1 MNELYFYKEGR
12 DELRPLT
19 KRAFDK
25 YLDSSYCL
33 KLYTSNGEVFATY
46 PGAERSRKLD
56 KQTPHISARRLL
68 VDCYGELFSLEVINN
83 LSVSLTRDN
92 ATIYILI

>member
-1 MNELYFYKEGR
+1 MKELYFYKEGS

-25 YLDSSYCL
+25 HLESSYCL

-68 VDCYGELFSLEVINN
+68 IDCYKELFSLEVINT
-83 LSVSLTRDN
+83 LAASLTRDN
-92 ATIYILI
+92 STIYILI